1 MYNLE
6 TLIEEEKRLKKNK
19 WISYIIWGISFGSLM
34 LTPHWFDITPI
45 DKGLLIVGTI
55 IATIIYV
62 IAGKKVKKIKE
73 EIASTKK
80 E

>member
-1 MYNLE
+1 
-6 TLIEEEKRLKKNK
+6 
-19 WISYIIWGISFGSLM
+19 M

-62 IAGKKVKKIKE
+62 KADKKVKKIKE
-73 EIASTKK
+73 EIASTTK
-80 E
+80 EQSVPQHLNLAGLSGLY